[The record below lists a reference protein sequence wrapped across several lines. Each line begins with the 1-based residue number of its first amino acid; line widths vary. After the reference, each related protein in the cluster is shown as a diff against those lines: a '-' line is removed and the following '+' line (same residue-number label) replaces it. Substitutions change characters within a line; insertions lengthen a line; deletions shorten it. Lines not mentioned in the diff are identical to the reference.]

1 MPRQSRIDAPG
12 ALHHVMIRGSRG
24 RPSFGMIGIGIP
36 SSIGSV
42 ISCWRVRPPA
52 THIALVM
59 RRLVLDKV
67 SGHFGVDSGDLKS
80 GSKARNVAKAR
91 AVLFHVG
98 VRKGLTSASVAKEL
112 GMSPSAVSKL
122 IVHAKQVSG
131 MRISGAISS
140 YVNNSRTSPYPHS
153 VHPIHK

>member
-1 MPRQSRIDAPG
+1 
-12 ALHHVMIRGSRG
+12 MIRGIERTAIF
-24 RPSFGMIGIGIP
+24 RDDRDRDSFLDRFGDILLESSTACHAWSLLSNHAHFLLRTGKIP
-36 SSIGSV
+36 
-42 ISCWRVRPPA
+42 
-52 THIALVM
+52 IALVM

-91 AVLFHVG
+91 AVLCHVG

-140 YVNNSRTSPYPHS
+140 YVNNSRTSPFS
-153 VHPIHK
+153 